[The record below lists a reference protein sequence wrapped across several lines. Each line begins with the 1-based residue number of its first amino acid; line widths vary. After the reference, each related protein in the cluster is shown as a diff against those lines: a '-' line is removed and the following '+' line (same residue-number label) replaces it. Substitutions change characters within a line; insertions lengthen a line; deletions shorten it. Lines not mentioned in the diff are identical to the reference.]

1 MNALSTSPDFFI
13 KDDVNE
19 SLHKEFHL
27 RYPHVPDDYLTFLDT
42 FSLLTNLSDTT
53 WFNSISDF
61 NGTND
66 ESAFSW
72 NEFEIQSLEAS
83 DGDAES
89 QKKIQTFW
97 DQHLP
102 IILSVKNGYAYFAI
116 NVSEENFGKIYYG
129 EEPEFEEAEWV
140 FRDFTSFIEAI
151 KDQSLKKEY
160 LEVFSI

>member
-1 MNALSTSPDFFI
+1 MNVLSTSPDFFI

-19 SLHKEFHL
+19 SLNKEFHL
-27 RYPHVPDDYLTFLDT
+27 RYPHVPDDYLTFLNT

-72 NEFEIQSLEAS
+72 NEFEIQSLEAF

>member
-19 SLHKEFHL
+19 SLNKEFHL
-27 RYPHVPDDYLTFLDT
+27 RYPHVPDDYLTFLNT

-72 NEFEIQSLEAS
+72 NEFEIQSLEAF